1 MQVATGKSNSEGEAR
16 RKAESGCGA
25 EEESG
30 VLVHGGEREGGERPR
45 AQPETWA
52 QVEEGPGGPSARWR
66 EGRAGTARGG
76 VPRCSDPRPFSGR
89 VGIHLRAANQC
100 SGILK

>member
-30 VLVHGGEREGGERPR
+30 VLVHGGERPS

-52 QVEEGPGGPSARWR
+52 QVEEGPGGPGARR
-66 EGRAGTARGG
+66 EGRAGAARGG

-89 VGIHLRAANQC
+89 VGIHLRATNQC

>member
-30 VLVHGGEREGGERPR
+30 ILVHGGEREGGEI
-45 AQPETWA
+45 
-52 QVEEGPGGPSARWR
+52 
-66 EGRAGTARGG
+66 GRAH
-76 VPRCSDPRPFSGR
+76 V
-89 VGIHLRAANQC
+89 
-100 SGILK
+100 

>member
-30 VLVHGGEREGGERPR
+30 ILVHGGEREGGERPR

-52 QVEEGPGGPSARWR
+52 QVEEGPGGVPVHSGERA
-66 EGRAGTARGG
+66 GRAQPQEGFRDARTQDH
-76 VPRCSDPRPFSGR
+76 SAGR
-89 VGIHLRAANQC
+89 WGFI
-100 SGILK
+100 